1 MKLSDISIRNAL
13 IATITLALI
22 LTTFF
27 TTLFSGAQ
35 FNTVFDEFNENEYF
49 PALLGKVEASIRAEL
64 NVAIALSRGLEQND
78 FLRQWAINGESE
90 KEWPNI
96 QQYFNNI
103 KNKND
108 AAVVFWVSKQSLKY
122 YQNDGILKTMS
133 ASAARDQ
140 WFFNFMS
147 SSQRQQIAVDVD
159 QKSKRLTAFINVKV
173 SHNGKD
179 LGLTGLGYDISKII
193 EIVSQNKIGKTGYVF
208 LLKSDGDI
216 AAHPDQSLVG
226 KSYQSV
232 KKYQTISEFLA
243 RTKNSTT
250 PQLTKLPLDGD
261 ESFVASL
268 TLENIGWQLVAVMP
282 TSEMSN
288 KISSAMVKTIAVN
301 CVIAAAFIVI
311 MVWIANRVAKSISS
325 ISKKLLDMGNQGGD
339 LTLRLDE
346 SRQDELGE
354 LARGFNAVIA
364 NNQSMVSKLKT
375 IELQMGQDIQ
385 SLVDSFDQVTSL
397 SSNQDALSEQV
408 ASAITQ
414 MGTTVSE
421 VSNLALD
428 TANTSEQAVNNTQQ
442 SIAHMNESSDAM
454 NQLTDVMG
462 HAYQHIK
469 DLAGQA
475 ESINSIVDV
484 INAIS
489 EQTNLLALN
498 AAIEAARAGEQ
509 GRGFAVVADEVRTL
523 ASKTQSSTQEIRGQ
537 IDKLQRSTE
546 IVLNAIAQGN
556 ETTAKVSEAS
566 TNSAQVLSTIDT
578 SITAVKDMNQQIA
591 TATEQQNVVVQ
602 HINESAVQIADLS
615 KEFNDI
621 AIADQQ
627 QLQRLN
633 NLATELNS
641 LISQFKV

>member
-64 NVAIALSRGLEQND
+64 NVPIALSRGLEQND

-108 AAVVFWVSKQSLKY
+108 AAVVFWVSKQSLQY

-159 QKSKRLTAFINVKV
+159 QQSKRLTAFINVKV
-173 SHNGKD
+173 NHNGND

-243 RTKNSTT
+243 RTENSTT

-268 TLENIGWQLVAVMP
+268 ALENIGWQLVAVMP

-462 HAYQHIK
+462 HAYQHIQ

-566 TNSAQVLSTIDT
+566 TNSAQVLSTIDA

>member
-64 NVAIALSRGLEQND
+64 NVPIALSRGLEQND

-133 ASAARDQ
+133 PSAARDQ

-159 QKSKRLTAFINVKV
+159 QQSKRLTAFINVKV
-173 SHNGKD
+173 NHNGND

-216 AAHPDQSLVG
+216 AAHPEQSLVG

-250 PQLTKLPLDGD
+250 PQLTKLPLNGD

-268 TLENIGWQLVAVMP
+268 ALENIGWQLVAVMP

-462 HAYQHIK
+462 HAYQHIQ

-566 TNSAQVLSTIDT
+566 TNSAQVLSTIDA

-621 AIADQQ
+621 ALADQQ

>member
-27 TTLFSGAQ
+27 TTLLSGAQ

-64 NVAIALSRGLEQND
+64 NVPIALSRGLEQND

-173 SHNGKD
+173 NHKGND

-216 AAHPDQSLVG
+216 AAHPEQSLVG

-385 SLVDSFDQVTSL
+385 SVVDSFDQVTSL

-462 HAYQHIK
+462 HAYQHIQ

-537 IDKLQRSTE
+537 IDKLQCSTE

-566 TNSAQVLSTIDT
+566 TNSAQVLSTIDA

>member
-27 TTLFSGAQ
+27 TTLFSGVQ

-64 NVAIALSRGLEQND
+64 NVPIALSRGLEQND
-78 FLRQWAINGESE
+78 FLRQWASNGESE

-159 QKSKRLTAFINVKV
+159 QQSKRLTAFINVKV
-173 SHNGKD
+173 NHNGND

-243 RTKNSTT
+243 RTENSTT

-566 TNSAQVLSTIDT
+566 TNSAQVLSTIDA

>member
-64 NVAIALSRGLEQND
+64 NVPIALSRGLEQND

-173 SHNGKD
+173 NHNGND
-179 LGLTGLGYDISKII
+179 MGLTGLGYDISKII

-243 RTKNSTT
+243 RTENSTT

-268 TLENIGWQLVAVMP
+268 ALENIGWQLVAVMP

-462 HAYQHIK
+462 HAYQHIQ

-566 TNSAQVLSTIDT
+566 TNSAQVLSTIDA